1 MALLDWEPQGSLTL
15 WWVMRGK
22 PDNPRLIREDVEP
35 AEALRKLS
43 EPTSH
48 PTEGAVA
55 KLIAY
60 ACLVV
65 SGTLAAVYG
74 YTTGNTETTI
84 GLCARPILSS
94 RGLSARPFGNR
105 PLSSKFRC
113 ARKRNEY
120 PADSIHRKS
129 AL

>member
-1 MALLDWEPQGSLTL
+1 MPCSTRPSRSPLPLQRVAPGKAQSPQRVPSRLPRRGGRVALLDWEPQGSLTL

-35 AEALRKLS
+35 AEALRKHS

-60 ACLVV
+60 ACL
-65 SGTLAAVYG
+65 
-74 YTTGNTETTI
+74 
-84 GLCARPILSS
+84 
-94 RGLSARPFGNR
+94 
-105 PLSSKFRC
+105 
-113 ARKRNEY
+113 
-120 PADSIHRKS
+120 
-129 AL
+129 

>member
-74 YTTGNTETTI
+74 YTTGNTELY
-84 GLCARPILSS
+84 GLYNSSAYALSILAEKPVRVVRGEHIERIVVRPRS
-94 RGLSARPFGNR
+94 G
-105 PLSSKFRC
+105 
-113 ARKRNEY
+113 
-120 PADSIHRKS
+120 
-129 AL
+129 